1 LLSCLIEKERYFHM
15 ANSGANKTHLPGK
28 YRYLPLLSG
37 LLVILSL
44 GLVIKILLDR
54 PSGELEK
61 RVASFRSALQLVT
74 ENYVREVD
82 QEALYR
88 AAMDGMVDSLKDPYS
103 TYLDS
108 FGLRSTNIQAEGEFG
123 GIGVIVAPHDN
134 GGIVV
139 DVWDG
144 TPAARAAIAPGDV
157 LLEVD
162 GEKVSAMK
170 FVEMVSRVRGPVGS
184 SVVLTLE
191 DAETGDKKDVEL
203 IRESIEIPTVVW
215 ERVDDA
221 IGSIAVRQF
230 NARCVEIVKDAI
242 GVMQEEF
249 SVKGLIIDLRG
260 NTGGLMRQAID
271 LADMFLSGGRV
282 VRVESRVAW
291 EQEAFDADKDV
302 VIEEDMPIVI
312 MVDERT
318 ASAAELFAGAL
329 QSHGRA
335 VLVGTRTFG
344 KGAVDRV
351 FMLPDG
357 TGIMLTVAEFKPGND
372 VSVAQN
378 GLVPEHIVGELPDP
392 PAEGDLGVRK
402 EWLQKYRAAK
412 ELQYEKAIE
421 ILRQKIAE

>member
-1 LLSCLIEKERYFHM
+1 M
-15 ANSGANKTHLPGK
+15 VNPGANKTHLPGK
-28 YRYLPLLSG
+28 YRYLPILSG

-44 GLVIKILLDR
+44 GLVIKLLLDR
-54 PSGELEK
+54 PSDELEK
-61 RVASFRSALQLVT
+61 RVASFRSALQLIT
-74 ENYVREVD
+74 GNHFREVD
-82 QEALYR
+82 QEVLYR
-88 AAMDGMVDSLKDPYS
+88 AAMEGMVDSLKDPYS

-108 FGLRSTNIQAEGEFG
+108 FKLRSTNIQAEGEFG
-123 GIGVIVAPHDN
+123 GIGVVVAPHDD

-144 TPAARAAIAPGDV
+144 TPAAKESVAPGDI

-162 GEKVSAMK
+162 GEDVSDIE

-191 DAETGDKKDVEL
+191 DAETGDKKNVEL
-203 IRESIEIPTVVW
+203 IREPIEIPTVVW

-221 IGSIAVRQF
+221 IGSIEIRQF
-230 NARCVEIVKDAI
+230 NARCVELVEDAI
-242 GVMQEEF
+242 SLMQEEF
-249 SVKGLIIDLRG
+249 GVKGLIIDLRG
-260 NTGGLMRQAID
+260 NTGGLMKQAID
-271 LADMFLSGGRV
+271 LADMFLSGGRI
-282 VRVESRVAW
+282 VRVESRVAG

-302 VIEEDMPIVI
+302 VIEEDIPIVI
-312 MVDERT
+312 LVDERT

-329 QSHGRA
+329 QSHERGI
-335 VLVGTRTFG
+335 LVGTQTFG

-351 FMLPDG
+351 FMLPDR

-392 PAEGDLGVRK
+392 PTEGDLKVRK
-402 EWLQKYRAAK
+402 EWLQRYRAAK

-421 ILRQKIAE
+421 ILRTKIAE